1 MRFSIFILAFAI
13 SLPVITSAM
22 PERPNAAASK
32 KPAVASEVWTPPP
45 FERYSGIINRMPF
58 GTPPE
63 PVAIPQSASLV
74 PPPPAFVNQLTLCA
88 LNRTPE
94 GAIEVGIVDAS
105 QKPPRNYYLNVGESA
120 DDLQIVSAE
129 YDADTVYVKKAG
141 VDLTL
146 RLGKGPT
153 IPGANKTPDL
163 AMATTPALSTPSV
176 VESPLPQVRAPDAG
190 ESYAERLQR
199 RRVEIMKQR
208 AEEAKKIRTE
218 AEKEVIAQKEKEA
231 AVEMEKNLR
240 AKNLDIIRAGEPP
253 LPMQLTPEEDALLVK
268 EGVLPPQ

>member
-1 MRFSIFILAFAI
+1 
-13 SLPVITSAM
+13 M
-22 PERPNAAASK
+22 PERPNTAASK
-32 KPAVASEVWTPPP
+32 KPDAAVEIWAPPP

-63 PVAIPQSASLV
+63 PVDIPQPTNMA
-74 PPPPAFVNQLTLCA
+74 PAQAAFVNQLTLCA

-105 QKPPRNYYLNVGESA
+105 QKPPRNYYLNVGESV
-120 DDLQIVSAE
+120 DDIQVVSAE
-129 YDADTVYVKKAG
+129 YDDDTVSVKKSG

-153 IPGANKTPDL
+153 VPGANKTPVL
-163 AMATTPALSTPSV
+163 AMTPSSTLPAPEV
-176 VESPLPQVRAPDAG
+176 VEAPRRAPEEG

-199 RRVEIMKQR
+199 RRAEIMKQR

-231 AVEMEKNLR
+231 AAEMEKNLR
-240 AKNLDIIRAGEPP
+240 AKNLDIIRAGQPP
-253 LPMQLTPEEDALLVK
+253 LPIQLTPEEDALLVK